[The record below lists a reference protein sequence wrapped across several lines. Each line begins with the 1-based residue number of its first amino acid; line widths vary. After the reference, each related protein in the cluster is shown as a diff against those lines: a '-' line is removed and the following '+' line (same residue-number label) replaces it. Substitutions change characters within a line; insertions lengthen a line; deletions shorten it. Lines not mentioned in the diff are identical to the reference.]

1 MIALACTLLLAAST
15 APFPAEPPQDPV
27 LRQLAETRAFRAG
40 RPTAIRLAPDG
51 SAAFFLRS
59 GPRSSAQSL
68 FATDLTTGATREL
81 ASPALAGGEAAP
93 TASEAAR
100 LERQR
105 ITARGIT
112 HYAVSRD
119 AARLAFALGGR
130 LWVVDRARGAARPL
144 PGTDGALD
152 PRFSPDGRALAF
164 VQDGDLHVL
173 TLASARTRRLT
184 RARAAGVTSGLAEF
198 IAQEEM
204 DREEG
209 YWWSPDG
216 RWIAYAEVDERGVER
231 WPLCDPARPWR
242 GCREVAYPRA
252 GRANALVR
260 LLVVPAAGGAPVEV
274 RWDRH
279 AFPYVATVRWEEG
292 GPLAAYVENRAQTEA
307 RLLAIDPATGAT
319 RTLLVERDT
328 EWIALFRD
336 FPRFRRD
343 GSFYWATE
351 RNGAREVELRARDGA
366 WLATVVPPA
375 LGFEELAGYDRERDA
390 LVFTAAPDPT
400 QTVLFRARAGGAPER
415 LELGERGPAQRKA
428 TLAERDGAVAVTWT
442 TLRAPARSAVF
453 AEDGRLRAELPSV
466 AEEPSLAPTT
476 ELRRVGAGDGLWT
489 AVIRPH
495 GLVPGERRP
504 VVVDVYGGPAEPRAA
519 QLPMLAEQWLADQGF
534 IVIRVDG
541 RGTTRRGRA
550 FARALRGDFSEA
562 VLDDQ
567 IAGLRALAA
576 ELPEL
581 DLDRVGIAGWSFG
594 GYAAAL
600 AVLRRPDVFHAAV
613 AGAPVVDWL
622 DYDTYYTERY
632 LGLPEANRDGYA
644 RSSLLG
650 WAPALSRPLLVLHGT
665 ADDNVSF
672 SHALL
677 LADALFR
684 AGRPFE
690 LVPIAGATHM
700 VPDPTASVR
709 RWEATAAFLG
719 RSLAPAAPELGRA
732 STEEPVARGAR

>member
-1 MIALACTLLLAAST
+1 M
-15 APFPAEPPQDPV
+15 
-27 LRQLAETRAFRAG
+27 
-40 RPTAIRLAPDG
+40 
-51 SAAFFLRS
+51 
-59 GPRSSAQSL
+59 
-68 FATDLTTGATREL
+68 
-81 ASPALAGGEAAP
+81 
-93 TASEAAR
+93 
-100 LERQR
+100 
-105 ITARGIT
+105 
-112 HYAVSRD
+112 
-119 AARLAFALGGR
+119 
-130 LWVVDRARGAARPL
+130 
-144 PGTDGALD
+144 
-152 PRFSPDGRALAF
+152 
-164 VQDGDLHVL
+164 
-173 TLASARTRRLT
+173 
-184 RARAAGVTSGLAEF
+184 
-198 IAQEEM
+198 
-204 DREEG
+204 
-209 YWWSPDG
+209 
-216 RWIAYAEVDERGVER
+216 
-231 WPLCDPARPWR
+231 
-242 GCREVAYPRA
+242 
-252 GRANALVR
+252 
-260 LLVVPAAGGAPVEV
+260 
-274 RWDRH
+274 
-279 AFPYVATVRWEEG
+279 
-292 GPLAAYVENRAQTEA
+292 
-307 RLLAIDPATGAT
+307 
-319 RTLLVERDT
+319 
-328 EWIALFRD
+328 
-336 FPRFRRD
+336 
-343 GSFYWATE
+343 
-351 RNGAREVELRARDGA
+351 
-366 WLATVVPPA
+366 
-375 LGFEELAGYDRERDA
+375 
-390 LVFTAAPDPT
+390 
-400 QTVLFRARAGGAPER
+400 
-415 LELGERGPAQRKA
+415 
-428 TLAERDGAVAVTWT
+428 
-442 TLRAPARSAVF
+442 F

-495 GLVPGERRP
+495 GLAPGERRP

-519 QLPMLAEQWLADQGF
+519 RLPMLAEQWLADQGF

-600 AVLRRPDVFHAAV
+600 AVLRRPDVFRAAV

-632 LGLPEANRDGYA
+632 LGLPQVNRDGYA

-719 RSLAPAAPELGRA
+719 RSLAPADRELGRA